1 VTLKL
6 RHRLLQ
12 SALLAYG
19 RVSRGMTL
27 GVRAMLLED
36 GRVMLVKHGYL
47 PGWYLPGGGV
57 EAGETLGES
66 LAREI
71 EEEAGATLTAPP
83 LLFGVYRNAKASPRD
98 HVALFVC
105 RAWTAAPT
113 PHIPN
118 REILEAALF
127 PIDALP
133 DDVTPATL
141 ARLREVIEGIA
152 PAPDW

>member
-1 VTLKL
+1 MTLKL

-12 SALLAYG
+12 RAILAYG

-27 GVRAMLLED
+27 GVRAVLLQD

-57 EAGETLGES
+57 EAGETLGEA
-66 LAREI
+66 LVREI
-71 EEEAGATLTAPP
+71 AEEAGAALTAPP
-83 LLFGVYRNAKASPRD
+83 LLFGIYRNAKASPRD

-105 RAWTAAPT
+105 RHWTAAAT

-118 REILEAALF
+118 REILAAELF
-127 PIDALP
+127 PLDALP

-141 ARLREVIEGIA
+141 ARLREVIEGLA
-152 PAPDW
+152 PAADW